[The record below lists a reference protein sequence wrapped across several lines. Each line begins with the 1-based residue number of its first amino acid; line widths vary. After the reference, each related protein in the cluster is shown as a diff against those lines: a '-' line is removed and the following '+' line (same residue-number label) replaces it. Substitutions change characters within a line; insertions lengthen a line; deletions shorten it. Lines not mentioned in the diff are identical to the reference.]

1 VSTQSQRLNIPLG
14 RVEKAFA
21 LGVVCYVTALF
32 VPGRSGVEGTLE
44 LAVVVLGLWAF
55 ARAWRATVRQI
66 LWRLR
71 NRLIVAYLLIGL
83 VPVVLVMALVGLG
96 GYLVLGQVSVHL
108 LETQLERTTGILHGA
123 ISMVVDSGTA
133 ASAELRRNVPPAL
146 EKAFPGLEVVE
157 VDGGKRYVWPE
168 TSRLTPP
175 PAKHGNTS
183 GLLLKDGLIYGWAH
197 AVEGERSITAVFP
210 MSRDFLGDLSP
221 NLGESI
227 IVNSHDRRNL
237 HPPAPGG
244 ENTYNRVPPA
254 VNQADIEIWWIAPV
268 TMTTWDGRPADVSPF
283 ISMRTRVSAVL
294 RTVVT
299 QDVDF
304 AASMIPFMFFGTGLM
319 FLLAEIASLVVGVSM
334 TRSITGA
341 VHDLYE
347 GTLRVRSGD
356 FTHRIPSHGSDQLAE
371 LGTSF
376 NEMTGNLERLVQV
389 EKDRQR
395 IQSDLEIAREVQ
407 NQLYPREVPEV
418 PGLCI
423 RAARSPA
430 RVVSGDYYDFQRLAR
445 GELALAIGD
454 VAGKGISAALLMATI
469 QSSVRMEMRAFL
481 EASAAAPG
489 GGGQGHSISTS
500 AMVSQLNQHLYEFTA
515 AEKYA
520 TFLFAVYEPATSM
533 LTYTNAGHL
542 PPILVRDGRCSR
554 LEVNGTVVGAFPFC
568 TYEETRLR
576 LEPGDLLA
584 LFTDGITEP
593 ENAYGEMYGEE
604 RLADLVSRNA
614 DRGEDEIIQE
624 IMQSVRQWTGSD
636 ELQDDMTLVVMRR
649 Q

>member
-1 VSTQSQRLNIPLG
+1 LNIPFG

-21 LGVVCYVTALF
+21 LAVVCYVAAVLI
-32 VPGRSGVEGTLE
+32 PGRSNFEITLE
-44 LAVVVLGLWAF
+44 FSVVLLGLWSF
-55 ARAWRATVRQI
+55 ARIWRATVRQM

-83 VPVVLVMALVGLG
+83 VPVILLTALIGLG

-108 LETQLERTTGILHGA
+108 LESQLERTLGILHGTLA
-123 ISMVVDSGTA
+123 MLVHSGPS
-133 ASAELRRNVPPAL
+133 ASAELKRNVPAAL
-146 EKAFPGLEVVE
+146 ANTFPGLQLVE
-157 VDGGKRYVWPE
+157 VNNGSRYVWPE
-168 TSRLTPP
+168 GSNLTPP
-175 PAKHGNTS
+175 GDKREDTY
-183 GLLLKDGLIYGWAH
+183 GLVLKDGLLYGWAH
-197 AVEGERSITAVFP
+197 AVEGARSITAVFP
-210 MSRDFLGDLSP
+210 LSRDFLGDLAP

-227 IVNSHDRRNL
+227 ILDSMNRRNL
-237 HPPAPGG
+237 HPPAPNG
-244 ENTYNRVPPA
+244 ENTSNRVPPS
-254 VNQADIEIWWIAPV
+254 VNQADIQIWWIAPV
-268 TMTTWDGRPADVSPF
+268 TMSTWDGRPTDISPYV
-283 ISMRTRVSAVL
+283 SMRTRVSAVL
-294 RTVVT
+294 RTIFT

-319 FLLAEIASLVVGVSM
+319 FLLAEIASLIVGISI

-347 GTLRVRSGD
+347 GTLRVRTGE
-356 FTHRIPSHGSDQLAE
+356 FTHRIPAHGSDQLAE

-407 NQLYPREVPEV
+407 NQLYPSGVPEV
-418 PGLCI
+418 PGL
-423 RAARSPA
+423 RVKAARSPA
-430 RVVSGDYYDFQRLAR
+430 RVVSGDYYDFQRLAG
-445 GELALAIGD
+445 GELAVAMGD

-469 QSSVRMEMRAFL
+469 QSSIRMEMRAFL

-489 GGGQGHSISTS
+489 ASSARIGISTS
-500 AMVSQLNQHLYEFTA
+500 SMVSQLNKHLYEFTA

-520 TFLFAVYEPATSM
+520 TFFFAVYEPATST

-542 PPILVRDGRCSR
+542 PPMLVRNGRCSR

-568 TYEETRLR
+568 TYEESRLH
-576 LEPGDLLA
+576 LEPGDLLV

-593 ENAYGEMYGEE
+593 ENEYGEMYGED
-604 RLADLVSRNA
+604 RLADLVCRNSQQDE
-614 DRGEDEIIQE
+614 DRIIEEISK
-624 IMQSVRQWTGSD
+624 SVRQWTGSD
-636 ELQDDMTLVVMRR
+636 ELQDDMTLMLIRR
-649 Q
+649 L

>member
-1 VSTQSQRLNIPLG
+1 MTIPLG

-21 LGVVCYVTALF
+21 LAVVCYVIALLI
-32 VPGRSGVEGTLE
+32 PGRSGMEGTLE
-44 LAVVVLGLWAF
+44 IAVALLGLWAF
-55 ARAWRATVRQI
+55 ARIWRASMRQL

-83 VPVVLVMALVGLG
+83 VPVILVTALVGLG

-108 LETQLERTTGILHGA
+108 LESQLERTTGVLQGA
-123 ISMVVDSGTA
+123 ISLMAHSGPT
-133 ASAELRRNVPPAL
+133 ASAELRRNLPPAL
-146 EKAFPGLEVVE
+146 ERTFPGLQIIET
-157 VDGGKRYVWPE
+157 DGAARYVWPE
-168 TSRLTPP
+168 NSTLSE
-175 PAKHGNTS
+175 PAGKRDNAS
-183 GLLLKDGLIYGWAH
+183 GLLLKDGLLYGWAH
-197 AVEGERSITAVFP
+197 AMKGSRRVTALFP
-210 MSRDFLGDLSP
+210 LSRDFLGDLAP

-227 IVNSHDRRNL
+227 IVDRLNRRNL

-254 VNQADIEIWWIAPV
+254 VNPLDAEIWWVAPV
-268 TMTTWDGRPADVSPF
+268 TMTTWDGRRTDIEPF
-283 ISMRTRVSAVL
+283 ISLRTRVSAVL
-294 RTVVT
+294 RTVFT

-304 AASMIPFMFFGTGLM
+304 AASMIPFLFFGAGLM
-319 FLLAEIASLVVGVSM
+319 FLLAEIVSFVVGVSI

-347 GTLRVRSGD
+347 GTLRVRSGE
-356 FTHRIPSHGSDQLAE
+356 FTHRIPIQGSDQLGE
-371 LGTSF
+371 LSTSF
-376 NEMTGNLERLVQV
+376 NEMTENLERLVQV

-407 NQLYPREVPEV
+407 NQLYPRDVPEV
-418 PGLCI
+418 PGLQI
-423 RAARSPA
+423 TAARTPA

-445 GELALAIGD
+445 GEVAVAMGD

-481 EASAAAPG
+481 ETRAAAPG
-489 GGGQGHSISTS
+489 VTSTRQRISIS
-500 AMVSQLNQHLYEFTA
+500 AVVSQLNKHLYEFTA

-520 TFLFAVYEPATSM
+520 TFFSGIYEAATST

-542 PPILVRDGRCSR
+542 PPMLVRDGRCSR
-554 LEVNGTVVGAFPFC
+554 LEVNGTVVGAFPFSS
-568 TYEETRLR
+568 YEETRLG
-576 LEPGDLLA
+576 LEPGDLLV
-584 LFTDGITEP
+584 LFTDGITEA
-593 ENAYGEMYGEE
+593 EDAYGEMYGED
-604 RLADLVSRNA
+604 RLSDLVCRNA
-614 DRGEDEIIQE
+614 HRDNDVIIAE

-636 ELQDDMTLVVMRR
+636 ELQDDMTLLLIRR